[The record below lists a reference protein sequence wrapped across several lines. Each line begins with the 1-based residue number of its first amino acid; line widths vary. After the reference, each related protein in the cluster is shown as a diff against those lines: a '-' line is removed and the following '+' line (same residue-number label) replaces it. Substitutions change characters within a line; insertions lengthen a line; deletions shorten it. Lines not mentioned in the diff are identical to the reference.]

1 VLRVLRHSRGL
12 ALFALLVMVGSVPV
26 SVAALLDDGV
36 DDACQP
42 SLVLHDHNAHRI
54 SASRASATP
63 DSEHCVVCHWLQ
75 SVQTVAT
82 AIGAAPPPADC
93 HPHRLPFLAT
103 LPPRSRPPR
112 TSAVV
117 EVVRI
122 RSHR

>member
-12 ALFALLVMVGSVPV
+12 ALFALLVMAGSVPV
-26 SVAALLDDGV
+26 SVAALLDDGA

-63 DSEHCVVCHWLQ
+63 DNEHCVVCHWLQ

-93 HPHRLPFLAT
+93 HHLTVSVLPLAGAAA
-103 LPPRSRPPR
+103 LEQIAARAPP
-112 TSAVV
+112 AVV
-117 EVVRI
+117 
-122 RSHR
+122 